1 MRDVVLD
8 GVYIAEG
15 RDLGTAVFP
24 DAELKFF
31 MSADIEERAKRRLKE
46 RKRANPG
53 LTLKE
58 VKQNIAKRDLKD
70 SKRQADPL
78 KKADDAIEIDTT
90 NVTFE
95 QQVDKICLRITEE
108 LKETE

>member
-1 MRDVVLD
+1 LD

-31 MSADIEERAKRRLKE
+31 MSADLEERAKRRLNE
-46 RKRANPG
+46 RKKNNPG

-58 VKQNIAKRDLKD
+58 VKQNIAERDLKD
-70 SKRQADPL
+70 SRRQADPL
-78 KKADDAIEIDTT
+78 RKAGDAIEIDTT
-90 NVTFE
+90 NLSFE
-95 QQVDKICLRITEE
+95 QQVDKICLEISEV